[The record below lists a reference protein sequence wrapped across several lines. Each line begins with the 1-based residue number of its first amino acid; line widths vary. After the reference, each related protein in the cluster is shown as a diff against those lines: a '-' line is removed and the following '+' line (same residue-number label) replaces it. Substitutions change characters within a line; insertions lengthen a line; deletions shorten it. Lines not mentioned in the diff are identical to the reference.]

1 MIVAIIIHVLPR
13 LSHSGGVETD
23 AFLSVVLF
31 AHNNPPNLS

>member
-13 LSHSGGVETD
+13 LSHSGEVETEG
-23 AFLSVVLF
+23 FPSVVLF